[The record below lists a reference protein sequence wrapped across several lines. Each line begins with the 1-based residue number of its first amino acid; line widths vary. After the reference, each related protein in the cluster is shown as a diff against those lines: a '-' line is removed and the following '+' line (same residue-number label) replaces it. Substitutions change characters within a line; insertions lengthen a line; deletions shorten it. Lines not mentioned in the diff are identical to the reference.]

1 MKGSCRGSAARI
13 ALLASLAMALS
24 ACDIIY
30 DMHET
35 SWRMTG
41 TITVTGDGLA
51 ELKLAAISDEN
62 VIVSQVLPIGSVSD
76 FSLDIDARDVSRPYS
91 AATSDPQY
99 IDIVVWADSNRND
112 RRDSGESYDLAKAA
126 SAGSFFSTSVSFGY
140 NIHYYEGNTW
150 YALAKKPIPT
160 AMAAMDGLAIATYGE
175 WSEY

>member
-1 MKGSCRGSAARI
+1 MKGAGRGFAARVG
-13 ALLASLAMALS
+13 LLACLAMALS

-41 TITVTGDGLA
+41 TVVATGEGLDN
-51 ELKLAAISDEN
+51 LKLAAITDQN

-76 FSLDIDARDVSRPYS
+76 FSLDIDAKDVSRPYS

-126 SAGSFFSTSVSFGY
+126 SANSFFSASVSFGY
-140 NIHYYEGNTW
+140 NIHYYDGNTW

-160 AMAAMDGLAIATYGE
+160 AMAKMDGLAIVNCGE
-175 WSEY
+175 WSAY